1 MCNENIDLF
10 HDILFFWDVPVY
22 AKYILLFVL
31 GWNGISTYFF
41 EISEMGLRSTCSF
54 SAAVVAGGGV

>member
-1 MCNENIDLF
+1 MK
-10 HDILFFWDVPVY
+10 ILTFFMIFYFFLDVPVY
-22 AKYILLFVL
+22 AKYIWLFVL